1 MNFIFKGGI
10 VQEDHRYFI
19 TIPFNVW
26 EVSVEKSED
35 VSVEVTVDGLKFET
49 PLISD
54 GRGYFSIPVPEEIQM
69 KLPDTKELNVS
80 FQLKEVM
87 NIFQD
92 ENVSAFDDVPV
103 GRKIEQI
110 HLVKQ
115 PWDGL
120 CGQACVA
127 MLANVSLQKACE
139 IMKCREWQGNMGKV
153 IQTLDYLK
161 IPHADKLIYTGGSS
175 VELPKLAIILEKMGR
190 FAHYLIHFDGKYF
203 DMNEGV
209 LEHLNHENILGYLEI
224 HQE

>member
-10 VQEDHRYFI
+10 VQEENRSLI

-26 EVSVEKSED
+26 EVSVEKSEEVLVD
-35 VSVEVTVDGLKFET
+35 VSVEGLRFET
-49 PLISD
+49 PLISN
-54 GRGYFSIPVPEEIQM
+54 GRGYFSIPVPEEIQ
-69 KLPDTKELNVS
+69 KELSDTNRVKVS
-80 FQLKEVM
+80 FQLKEQK
-87 NIFQD
+87 NIFED
-92 ENVSAFDDVPV
+92 VDVSGYANELTKK
-103 GRKIEQI
+103 KIDQI

-127 MLANVSLQKACE
+127 MLANVTLQKACE

-153 IQTLDYLK
+153 IQTLDHLG
-161 IPHADKLIYTGGSS
+161 IPHSEQLIYTDGSK

-190 FAHYLIHFDGKYF
+190 FAHYLIHFDGKYY
-203 DMNEGV
+203 DMNEGI